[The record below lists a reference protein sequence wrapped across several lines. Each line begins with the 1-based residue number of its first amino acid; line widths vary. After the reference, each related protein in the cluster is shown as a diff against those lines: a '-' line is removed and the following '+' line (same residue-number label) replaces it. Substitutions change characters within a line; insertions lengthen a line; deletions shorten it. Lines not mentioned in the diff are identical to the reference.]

1 VYEPGSYTR
10 LCSAGLKGDRLK
22 TIAVANQKGGVGKT
36 VTVQNLA
43 VALSLLDKRVLVVDV
58 DPQANLS
65 MNSGIDLHSQRLS
78 TFDVLVN
85 NRGIAEIIRLSE
97 QGYDIAPSKPILVR
111 AEGEMKGKPG
121 WVRRL
126 RNALAP
132 VEDDYDYCIIDT
144 PPTIV
149 FLAVNALVAANAGI
163 IIPFFPAPNAIA
175 GMQLVLARME
185 ELRPENQTLRAIAC
199 VPNRIER
206 WRVEWKVLEQ
216 VKREYPTLPITAP
229 IPKHADFVKAELYR
243 LSVFDLAPRGTV
255 ARSFASLAQLVVD
268 ADAPMAEIV
277 GKRQDLER
285 VASWN

>member
-1 VYEPGSYTR
+1 
-10 LCSAGLKGDRLK
+10 LK

-78 TFDVLVN
+78 MFDVLVN

-132 VEDDYDYCIIDT
+132 IANNYDYCLIDT

-149 FLAVNALVAANAGI
+149 FLAVNALVASNAGI
-163 IIPFFPAPNAIA
+163 IIPFLPAPNAIA

-185 ELRPENQTLRAIAC
+185 ELRPENETLRAIAC

-216 VKREYPTLPITAP
+216 VKREYPALPITAP

-243 LSVFDLAPRGTV
+243 LSVFDLAPRGPV
-255 ARSFASLAQLVVD
+255 AKSFASLAQLVVD

-277 GKRQDLER
+277 GKRRGLER
-285 VASWN
+285 VAVWS

>member
-1 VYEPGSYTR
+1 M
-10 LCSAGLKGDRLK
+10 GDRVK

-65 MNSGIDLHSQRLS
+65 MNSGIDLHSQKLS

-126 RNALAP
+126 RTALEP
-132 VEDDYDYCIIDT
+132 VANNYDYCLIDT

-149 FLAVNALVAANAGI
+149 FLAVNALVASNAGI

-185 ELRPENQTLRAIAC
+185 ELRPENQTLRPIAC
-199 VPNRIER
+199 VPNRMER
-206 WRVEWKVLEQ
+206 WRVESKVLEQ
-216 VKREYPTLPITAP
+216 VKREYPALPITAP

-243 LSVFDLAPRGTV
+243 LSVFDLAPRGPV
-255 ARSFASLAQLVVD
+255 AKSFSALAQTVVD
-268 ADAPMAEIV
+268 AAEPLAEIV
-277 GKRQDLER
+277 GKRHDLER
-285 VASWN
+285 VASWT